1 MASLIAKINRGRA
14 SAASAKRSGQHSK
27 VTSKNKSSDK
37 RVNQPK
43 KPKKAI
49 AAKPTSKKAAISKAK
64 SVKKSSAV
72 RTAPSR
78 TASSSSNSSSKNSSR
93 NTAQS
98 KKAQRISAK
107 SKVSPSRAGK
117 TAGKAKTL
125 QKSKARVA
133 PPILDHPKPPP
144 SASTLAAVRAF
155 EHALK
160 LFNRHDFSSA
170 KASFEAL
177 LEKHSDQAEVIARSR
192 TYLAICEQRSSR
204 VPAAPKSPDALYDQ
218 GVYEFNRGNT
228 REAISCFERALKSA
242 PRADHI
248 WYSLAAAQARLG
260 NSTAAVDALRRAII
274 FKPVHRSHARRDP
287 DFHSLRDNEGFQ
299 LLIGIGA
306 DFI

>member
-14 SAASAKRSGQHSK
+14 SAATAKRSDQHSK

-78 TASSSSNSSSKNSSR
+78 TASSSSKNSSR

-248 WYSLAAAQARLG
+248 WYSLAAAPPRLG
-260 NSTAAVDALRRAII
+260 NSTAAVAALRRAII